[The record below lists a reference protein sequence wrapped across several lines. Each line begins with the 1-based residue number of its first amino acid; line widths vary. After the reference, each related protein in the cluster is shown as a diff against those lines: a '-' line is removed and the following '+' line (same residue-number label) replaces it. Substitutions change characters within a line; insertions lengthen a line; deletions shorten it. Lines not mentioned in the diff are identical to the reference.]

1 MSVLFSKTKRK
12 RYLRFCT
19 AARERIV
26 SFEYGCSAPI
36 CISSCVSLSMKRR
49 RPFKLT
55 HTYENEFRNA
65 MPDNEIENI
74 SNKCQKSGASERK
87 IKHVRK
93 RDLNGVQ
100 KNIVTC
106 F

>member
-1 MSVLFSKTKRK
+1 MHI
-12 RYLRFCT
+12 
-19 AARERIV
+19 IV
-26 SFEYGCSAPI
+26 
-36 CISSCVSLSMKRR
+36 CIVEHGKKKAVQINTHTCK
-49 RPFKLT
+49 